1 MRIKDEELNAKIKDI
16 KLFEHLHNER
26 PSPLYLNLIRCSNQS
41 PLNSI
46 ISDDGVPFLT
56 DCEREAHIVTSFEKT
71 YTGRQ
76 SCNINYDTC
85 IQEFLGPDICNHPLV
100 QNSKLNVDE
109 KTRLDAP
116 LSLQELDD
124 SMDKCNL
131 KSAAGNDGFS
141 NKLRYLLFN
150 YANHCFNTGILTHNF
165 RSANIKLI
173 PKKGDAR
180 YIKNWRPISLLSNMY
195 KIISRAI
202 NIRLN
207 TVVNRICSRAQKGY
221 NSYRYTQEVLINVVE
236 TISYCKDT
244 GIRGAVLAVDM
255 AKAFDTLDHNFIN
268 SVYKFFG
275 LGENIIRWLNV
286 LGNSREACII
296 LDNNRNSRYFKLG
309 SGRPQ
314 GDNLSPNMFNF
325 CEQILIFKIE
335 LGKNISRIPRDIRIR
350 VEQQDDF
357 FSTES
362 NRETVNNE
370 SLADDN
376 TVLFTLDN
384 NSLICIKQVL
394 ADFADISGLECNY
407 DKTALLPIHQ
417 LTLEEQGWIN
427 NAGFNTVN
435 KIKLLGADIT
445 ADLTD
450 LNNNFIVVQEKILKQ
465 ISFWSRF
472 RLTLPG
478 RISIAKTFM
487 ISLLNYLG
495 CVLQPDDNT
504 LNNI

>member
-41 PLNSI
+41 PLNGI
-46 ISDDGVPFLT
+46 INDDGVPFLT

-71 YTGRQ
+71 YKGRQ

-141 NKLRYLLFN
+141 NKLIKLCWQHLRYPLFN

-180 YIKNWRPISLLSNMY
+180 YLKNWRPISLLSNMY

-221 NSYRYTQEVLINVVE
+221 NSYRYTQEVLVNVVE

-335 LGKNISRIPRDIRIR
+335 LGKNISRIPRDIKIR

-357 FSTES
+357 FLLKLTG
-362 NRETVNNE
+362 
-370 SLADDN
+370 
-376 TVLFTLDN
+376 
-384 NSLICIKQVL
+384 KQ
-394 ADFADISGLECNY
+394 
-407 DKTALLPIHQ
+407 
-417 LTLEEQGWIN
+417 
-427 NAGFNTVN
+427 
-435 KIKLLGADIT
+435 
-445 ADLTD
+445 
-450 LNNNFIVVQEKILKQ
+450 
-465 ISFWSRF
+465 
-472 RLTLPG
+472 
-478 RISIAKTFM
+478 
-487 ISLLNYLG
+487 
-495 CVLQPDDNT
+495 
-504 LNNI
+504 